1 MFPAAVIIVACC
13 MTVVLL
19 LYNYTTS
26 TYKYWKMKSVTFATP
41 VPLFGNIKDQVMLR
55 MTQGECLK
63 NIYNDFP
70 HEKFV
75 GMYQL
80 QTPTLLLRDP
90 EIIRLFLVKNF
101 THFTDRGFLYDSHRE
116 PLTKHLVNLEGE
128 TWKNLRQKLTPTF
141 SSGKIKSMLG
151 LLQGCGVQL
160 IEYMETTT
168 NSGKTEFEI
177 RDLTAKFT
185 TDVIGTCAFGLE
197 CNSLKDSQS
206 EFRRMGCAVLNSSAS
221 LALAKIVR
229 IFFPKIFKALKLR
242 TFPAEVQQFF
252 MSIVKQT
259 IDFRNTNQV
268 RRNDFIQL
276 LLEIKNQNHHQQNTI
291 NSIKLTEELIAAQVF
306 VFFLAGFETS
316 STTLSFCLHEM
327 AVNQDIQNKVYEE
340 IIKTA
345 DKYGLPFS
353 YEAISSMNYLEQ
365 CLKETMRKYP
375 PVQTLVRVCTKQ
387 FRIPNT
393 ELDLDV
399 GTAVLIPVY
408 AIHHDP
414 QYYPE
419 PDTFNPDRFVKD
431 CNGGGSDNERP
442 AGVYLPFGDGPRIC
456 IGMRF
461 AMLEMKL
468 ALAQF
473 LHSFVVTLSD
483 KSCTRIEFEPASFLS
498 CPKGGIWLNVNKRT
512 Q

>member
-1 MFPAAVIIVACC
+1 MFPAVVIIVACC
-13 MTVVLL
+13 TTVILF
-19 LYNYTTS
+19 LYKYTTY
-26 TYKYWKMKSVTFATP
+26 TYKYWKSKSVTFATP
-41 VPLFGNIKDQVMLR
+41 VPLFGNIKDHVTLK

-70 HEKFV
+70 REKFV

-90 EIIRLFLVKNF
+90 ETIRLFLVKSF
-101 THFTDRGFLYDSHRE
+101 AHFTDRGFSYDGHRE
-116 PLTKHLVNLEGE
+116 PLTKHLVNLEGD
-128 TWKNLRQKLTPTF
+128 TWKILRQKLTPTF

-160 IEYMETTT
+160 IEYMDATIE
-168 NSGKTEFEI
+168 SGKTEFEI

-221 LALAKIVR
+221 LALAKMVR
-229 IFFPKIFKALKLR
+229 VFFPKLFKALKLR

-252 MSIVKQT
+252 MGIVKQT
-259 IDFRNTNQV
+259 IDFRNTNRV

-276 LLEIKNQNHHQQNTI
+276 LLEIKNQNHNQENAI
-291 NSIKLTEELIAAQVF
+291 KSIELTEELIAAQVF

-327 AVNQDIQNKVYEE
+327 AVNQDIQNRVYDE
-340 IIKTA
+340 INETA
-345 DKYGLPFS
+345 NMYGLPFS

-375 PVQTLVRVCTKQ
+375 PVQALARVCTKQ
-387 FRIPNT
+387 FRVPGT
-393 ELDLDV
+393 DLDLDV

-419 PDTFNPDRFVKD
+419 PDTFNPDRFAKD
-431 CNGGGSDNERP
+431 GDGGGGDNGRP
-442 AGVYLPFGDGPRIC
+442 SGVFLPFGDGPRIC

-473 LHSFVVTLSD
+473 LHRYLVTLSD

-498 CPKGGIWLNVNKRT
+498 CPKGGIWLNVNKRKA
-512 Q
+512 

>member
-1 MFPAAVIIVACC
+1 DYPC
-13 MTVVLL
+13 
-19 LYNYTTS
+19 
-26 TYKYWKMKSVTFATP
+26 
-41 VPLFGNIKDQVMLR
+41 
-55 MTQGECLK
+55 
-63 NIYNDFP
+63 
-70 HEKFV
+70 EKFV

-90 EIIRLFLVKNF
+90 EVIRLFLVKSF
-101 THFTDRGFLYDSHRE
+101 AHFTDRGFSYDGHRE
-116 PLTKHLVNLEGE
+116 PLTKHLVNLEGD
-128 TWKNLRQKLTPTF
+128 TWKILRQKLTPTF
-141 SSGKIKSMLG
+141 SSGKIKNMLG
-151 LLQGCGVQL
+151 LIQGCGVQL
-160 IEYMETTT
+160 IEYMDATLE
-168 NSGKTEFEI
+168 SGKTEFEI

-221 LALAKIVR
+221 LALAKMIRV
-229 IFFPKIFKALKLR
+229 FFPKVFKALKLR

-252 MSIVKQT
+252 MGIVKQT
-259 IDFRNTNQV
+259 IDFRNTSPV

-276 LLEIKNQNHHQQNTI
+276 LLEIKSQNRHQENEV
-291 NSIKLTEELIAAQVF
+291 NSIELTEELIAAQVF

-327 AVNQDIQNKVYEE
+327 AVNQDIQKRVYDE
-340 IIKTA
+340 INETA
-345 DKYGLPFS
+345 NRHGLPFS

-365 CLKETMRKYP
+365 CLKEAMRKYP
-375 PVQTLVRVCTKQ
+375 PVQALVRVCTKQ
-387 FRIPNT
+387 FRVPGTN
-393 ELDLDV
+393 LDLDV

-419 PDTFNPDRFVKD
+419 PDTFNPDRFAKD
-431 CNGGGSDNERP
+431 SDGGGGDNGRP

-473 LHSFVVTLSD
+473 LHKYLVTLSD

-498 CPKGGIWLNVNKRT
+498 CPKGGIWLNVNKRVT
-512 Q
+512 

>member
-13 MTVVLL
+13 TAVVLL
-19 LYNYTTS
+19 IYNYTTS
-26 TYKYWKMKSVTFATP
+26 TYKYWKTKSVTFATP
-41 VPLFGNIKDQVMLR
+41 VPLFGNIKDQVTLK

-70 HEKFV
+70 REKFV

-90 EIIRLFLVKNF
+90 EIIRLFLVKSF
-101 THFTDRGFLYDSHRE
+101 AHFTDRGFLYDGHRE
-116 PLTKHLVNLEGE
+116 PLTKHLVNLEGD
-128 TWKNLRQKLTPTF
+128 TWKILRQKLTPTF

-151 LLQGCGVQL
+151 LLQGCGAQL
-160 IEYMETTT
+160 IEYMEATID
-168 NSGKTEFEI
+168 SGKTEFEI

-197 CNSLKDSQS
+197 CNSLNDSQS

-229 IFFPKIFKALKLR
+229 IFFPKMFKVLKLR

-252 MSIVKQT
+252 MGIVKQT

-276 LLEIKNQNHHQQNTI
+276 LLEIKNQNNHQENTI

-327 AVNQDIQNKVYEE
+327 AVNQDIQNRVYEE
-340 IIKTA
+340 INETA
-345 DKYGLPFS
+345 DKYGMPFS

-387 FRIPNT
+387 FRVPGT

-414 QYYPE
+414 KYYPE
-419 PDTFNPDRFVKD
+419 PDTFDPDRFAKD
-431 CNGGGSDNERP
+431 CNGSGSDHGRP
-442 AGVYLPFGDGPRIC
+442 AGVFLPFGDGPRIC

-473 LHSFVVTLSD
+473 LHSYLVTLSD

>member
-1 MFPAAVIIVACC
+1 MFPAVVIIVACC
-13 MTVVLL
+13 TTVVLF
-19 LYNYTTS
+19 LYKYSTS
-26 TYKYWKMKSVTFATP
+26 TYKYWKTKSVTFAVP
-41 VPLFGNIKDQVMLR
+41 VPLFGNIKDHVTLK

-70 HEKFV
+70 REKFV

-90 EIIRLFLVKNF
+90 ETIRLFLVKSF
-101 THFTDRGFLYDSHRE
+101 AHFTDRGFSYDGHRE
-116 PLTKHLVNLEGE
+116 PLTKHLVNLEGD
-128 TWKNLRQKLTPTF
+128 TWKILRQKITPTY

-160 IEYMETTT
+160 IEYMDATIE
-168 NSGKTEFEI
+168 SGKTEFEI

-229 IFFPKIFKALKLR
+229 VFFPKLFKALKLR

-252 MSIVKQT
+252 MGIVKQT

-276 LLEIKNQNHHQQNTI
+276 LLEIKNQNHNQENAI
-291 NSIKLTEELIAAQVF
+291 NSIELTEELIAAQVF

-327 AVNQDIQNKVYEE
+327 AVNQDIQSRVYDE
-340 IIKTA
+340 INETA
-345 DKYGLPFS
+345 NAYGLPLS
-353 YEAISSMNYLEQ
+353 YEAISSMKYLEQ

-375 PVQTLVRVCTKQ
+375 PVQALARVCTKQ
-387 FRIPNT
+387 FRVPGT
-393 ELDLDV
+393 DLDLDV

-419 PDTFNPDRFVKD
+419 PDTFDPDRFAKD
-431 CNGGGSDNERP
+431 GDGGGGDNGRP
-442 AGVYLPFGDGPRIC
+442 AGVFLPFGDGPRIC

-473 LHSFVVTLSD
+473 LHSYLVTLSE
-483 KSCTRIEFEPASFLS
+483 KSCARIEFEPASFLS
-498 CPKGGIWLNVNKRT
+498 CPKGGIWLNVIKRKA
-512 Q
+512 